1 MAENSGT
8 PFLLWG
14 YVTVII
20 SLLVWFLLKET
31 GNNNWQFLWFL
42 LPVIAFPATLWSQ
55 RKARKMLKTYIDRVV
70 DYVWTV
76 FGLGAFLV
84 SCTAIFVWK
93 IPILFVILLM
103 MGMGTALTGLIVNTK
118 VVTIGGVLGALLS
131 LGCFYMPGIDPVS
144 YTHLDVYKRQVATPM
159 PLSAPKVV
167 PLAFSHSPSISVSI
181 GSVRKSCFTS
191 LFFSHTMSM
200 CD

>member
-1 MAENSGT
+1 MVPASSHSLSCYVVESAEGSENVEDLHR
-8 PFLLWG
+8 PCC
-14 YVTVII
+14 
-20 SLLVWFLLKET
+20 
-31 GNNNWQFLWFL
+31 
-42 LPVIAFPATLWSQ
+42 
-55 RKARKMLKTYIDRVV
+55 

-131 LGCFYMPGIDPVS
+131 LGCFYMPGIDQI
-144 YTHLDVYKRQVATPM
+144 LFFA
-159 PLSAPKVV
+159 
-167 PLAFSHSPSISVSI
+167 LAFVFMMVIPRHYMNSVAK
-181 GSVRKSCFTS
+181 RHKQ
-191 LFFSHTMSM
+191 
-200 CD
+200 